1 MIGNIKVICN
11 MLNSKRLYLYHLLM
25 KIAPPTKCNSL
36 KVSVLRWCGASIG
49 KDVCIFSSA
58 RFYGNFE
65 LTIGNNVFIG
75 HEALIFGAD
84 GSKITL
90 EDNCKVG
97 SRAIIVTGMHKFEP
111 FGECIRGEGTYAN
124 IIIKRGAVVST
135 GCIIL
140 PGIIIDKM
148 SYVAPGAVCTKNVEP
163 YTMVGGVPAKFIRN
177 LND

>member
-1 MIGNIKVICN
+1 MEICLIQN
-11 MLNSKRLYLYHLLM
+11 DCIHIAKAWKS
-25 KIAPPTKCNSL
+25 APPSRYNLL
-36 KVSVLRWCGASIG
+36 KISILKWCGASIG
-49 KDVCIFSSA
+49 KNVCIYSSV

-65 LTIGNNVFIG
+65 LTIGNNVFLG

-111 FGECIRGEGTYAN
+111 LGECIRGEGTYAN

-140 PGIIIDKM
+140 PGKIIGEM

-177 LND
+177 FNDWYKQ

>member
-1 MIGNIKVICN
+1 

-25 KIAPPTKCNSL
+25 KILPPSKFNYL
-36 KVSVLRWCGASIG
+36 KVRMLIWSGANIG
-49 KDVCIFSSA
+49 KNVSIISSA

-111 FGECIRGEGTYAN
+111 LGECIRGEGTYAD
-124 IIIKRGAVVST
+124 IIIKRGSVVST

-140 PGIIIDKM
+140 PGKIIGEM
-148 SYVAPGAVCTKNVEP
+148 SYVAPGAVVTKNTEP
-163 YTMVGGVPAKFIRN
+163 YTMVGGVPAKFIKN
-177 LND
+177 FNDGYQR